1 MVQSNS
7 KNRCDSEAVVI
18 DALSPLFDTKTSVRR
33 YVVLPNLC
41 GVA

>member
-1 MVQSNS
+1 MVQSN
-7 KNRCDSEAVVI
+7 NRKCCHSEAVVI